1 MIATKPTQ
9 YELASLAA
17 VLSGGGA
24 DLVGRV
30 ESALTLWDAAGQAL
44 APPPEKS
51 PYAGLR
57 TLEMLLPAL
66 RPKLRPKLK
75 SDSLL
80 KARFSDFLKW
90 YVRGGANPRETIT
103 EPDHASGY
111 INKVVIFTDKMATKM
126 AEKLMIEYENHI
138 PDPAHIAES
147 FILWCDERWTKVKS
161 QRGTA
166 GQLGKQAAAVAKKG
180 AGAGTNRKK
189 PRFNLKKFNKK
200 FKS

>member
-30 ESALTLWDAAGQAL
+30 ESALTLWDAAGLAL
-44 APPPEKS
+44 ASPPEKS
-51 PYAGLR
+51 PYAGMH
-57 TLEMLLPAL
+57 TLKKLLPVL
-66 RPKLRPKLK
+66 MPKRK
-75 SDSLL
+75 SDSIRRDLFL
-80 KARFSDFLKW
+80 EYLKW
-90 YVRGGANPRETIT
+90 YLRGGANPKDTIT
-103 EPDHASGY
+103 VPDHPSGN
-111 INKVVIFTDKMATKM
+111 INEVVIFTDRMAAGM
-126 AEKLMIEYENHI
+126 AEKLMHEYENHI
-138 PDPAHIAES
+138 PNPVTVAES
-147 FILWCDERWTKVKS
+147 FIVWDEDRFAKVKAK
-161 QRGTA
+161 RGTA

-200 FKS
+200 LKS